1 MTDKDIAEINKRF
14 REQCNEDYV
23 HLVTHRRQAR
33 RINESRME
41 ALPGRSYS
49 FHGSVEGFF
58 YKKDYPAPE
67 ELVLKKGAKVMFVR
81 NDDPHG
87 YVNGSFGIVESV
99 STSHIKVRTEREG
112 RLVNVER
119 ARWNYEISEF
129 NTETNEVE
137 TTVAGWYEQ
146 YPLMPAW
153 AITVH
158 KSQGQTFDHVIL
170 DLKRCFAEGQAY
182 VALSRCRSLE
192 GIELSSPIS
201 RKAIKVDGVVDAYLN
216 RVRKQW
222 SITDVK
228 DAIVADQAKPK
239 EPQLVYDKDWVAEEL
254 DTFRRA
260 RARKEGRTCNLVFNK
275 KELWYLA
282 NKAPRNKKE
291 MKALYP
297 NVRPETVADYGDEIL
312 KIIKRGFKKQKS

>member
-1 MTDKDIAEINKRF
+1 
-14 REQCNEDYV
+14 
-23 HLVTHRRQAR
+23 
-33 RINESRME
+33 
-41 ALPGRSYS
+41 
-49 FHGSVEGFF
+49 
-58 YKKDYPAPE
+58 
-67 ELVLKKGAKVMFVR
+67 MFVR

-87 YVNGSFGIVESV
+87 YVNGTFGIVESV
-99 STSHIKVRTEREG
+99 SSSHIKVRTEREG

-137 TTVAGWYEQ
+137 TTVVGWYEQ

-275 KELWYLA
+275 KELRYLA